1 MGSVYGM
8 TAHPTNAGELYFL
21 SYSNSKLY
29 KVTVAANGTSHT
41 LNWTKGSRRY
51 NGTSSS
57 SALYFYY
64 PLGVHYDDTNNRLI
78 TSGYNSRTV
87 EILDE

>member
-1 MGSVYGM
+1 MQVSYIFM
-8 TAHPTNAGELYFL
+8 

-41 LNWTKGSRRY
+41 LNWAKGSRRY

-64 PLGVHYDDTNNRLI
+64 PLGVHYDDTNNRII